1 MEFVYLIHRKQT
13 EMEEKAF
20 GLILSILI
28 IGQIREKLLLSM
40 VDMEYG
46 MIKICC
52 SLAVESLS
60 QSFVSSFQR

>member
-1 MEFVYLIHRKQT
+1 MEFVYLMHKNLT

-46 MIKICC
+46 MIKICF
-52 SLAVESLS
+52 SLAVESLLQNS
-60 QSFVSSFQR
+60 VSSSQR